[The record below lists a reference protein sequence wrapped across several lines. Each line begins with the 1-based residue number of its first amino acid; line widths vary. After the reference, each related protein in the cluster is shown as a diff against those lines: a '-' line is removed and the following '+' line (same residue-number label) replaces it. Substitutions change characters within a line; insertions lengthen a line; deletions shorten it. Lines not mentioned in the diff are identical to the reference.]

1 VLRSTGHAAP
11 RTRQGTVAFGM
22 SRLYVAGVASGRSV
36 TPGYVVVYPNRDKA
50 ASKTTKLVVA
60 LIMLVSVALMLILTI
75 GGWSEFQGLK
85 GINLIVCALYC
96 VLAFYIFTRW
106 ARGLLPIA
114 AMFGILLLMLA
125 VVAGT
130 GLAGTSW
137 FNRSHFGF
145 APSKSLFG
153 SKGITPDLLGLLTV
167 LLIPVQILLIVFAM
181 IGFRQGWG
189 VEKEV
194 PKDEAKRY
202 GKAATA

>member
-1 VLRSTGHAAP
+1 
-11 RTRQGTVAFGM
+11 
-22 SRLYVAGVASGRSV
+22 LYVARVAKDV

-60 LIMLVSVALMLILTI
+60 LILLVSVAIMLILTI

-85 GINLIVCALYC
+85 GVNLIVCVLYC
-96 VLAFYIFTRW
+96 LLAFYIFTRW

-114 AMFGILLLMLA
+114 AMFGILMLMLA

-194 PKDEAKRY
+194 PKDEAKKKY
-202 GKAATA
+202 GKAALA